1 MWSTCVTM
9 HTIIASIVQ
18 IIESGFPWKD
28 GQTAASILPYLNLV
42 AIIVSAG
49 GSLVLITLGTRT
61 CRSAKSGIST
71 IDALK
76 LDYRLEEAE

>member
-1 MWSTCVTM
+1 
-9 HTIIASIVQ
+9 
-18 IIESGFPWKD
+18 
-28 GQTAASILPYLNLV
+28 V